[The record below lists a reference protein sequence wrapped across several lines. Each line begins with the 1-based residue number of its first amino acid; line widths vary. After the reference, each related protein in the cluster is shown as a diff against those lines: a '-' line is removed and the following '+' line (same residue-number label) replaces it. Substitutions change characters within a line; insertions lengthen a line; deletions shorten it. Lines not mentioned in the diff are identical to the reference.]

1 MRYDFKDKWS
11 LDRERSEDRMSN
23 EQLGLGTETLGSSL
37 ALLTTSFVAS
47 EKSRRQSLCGPPFFS
62 FEKSKGSVL
71 TESLVFTTKRT
82 PGGSA
87 GLHSPHRDALVL
99 LALPNNRA
107 CY

>member
-71 TESLVFTTKRT
+71 DRVSRVYYKENTRGQRRTAFSSQGCLGPSGFT
-82 PGGSA
+82 
-87 GLHSPHRDALVL
+87 
-99 LALPNNRA
+99 
-107 CY
+107 